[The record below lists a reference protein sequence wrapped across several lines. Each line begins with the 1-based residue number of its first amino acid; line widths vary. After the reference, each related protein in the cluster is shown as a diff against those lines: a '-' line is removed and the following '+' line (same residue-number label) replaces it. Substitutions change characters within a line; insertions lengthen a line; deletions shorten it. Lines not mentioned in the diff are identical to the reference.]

1 MDAKEE
7 TVERGAVGDIRLR
20 PKRNTPWRRFA
31 ALTAVVMVLTA
42 CSPFPGG
49 DVRPTPQSSD
59 DQGLSDPNPS
69 ETITDLVGEADVLLF
84 GTIGSVDAEVTDA
97 HAGEFP
103 AQTAVVSVTEILKG
117 DAPPTIRVSKPEG
130 SKYFLTAGTEFS
142 YDGRHEGIF
151 VLQVGDEGEYELL
164 GNVGVHDDWGSWQKF
179 ERVLAGLPEHA
190 LGATE
195 ADLAAWTEQ
204 ADIIVFASARGDE
217 DDVVI
222 RTPPADYSTSA
233 TLRPIEVLKGE
244 MPEPLHVVQGPQ
256 PDMVGGT
263 WAFPVKEE
271 GQAGVFFIDTS
282 SGTPTVINTVNPSS
296 INRRRVPV
304 D

>member
-7 TVERGAVGDIRLR
+7 TVERGAIDGIRPR
-20 PKRNTPWRRFA
+20 PKRKTPWRRFA

-42 CSPFPGG
+42 CSPVPDG
-49 DVRPTPQSSD
+49 DATPTPQSSD
-59 DQGLSDPNPS
+59 EQDLSAPNPS

-84 GTIGSVDAEVTDA
+84 GTIGSVDAEVADA

-103 AQTAVVSVTEILKG
+103 AQTAVVRVTEILKG
-117 DAPPTIRVSKPEG
+117 DAPSTIRVSKPEG

-151 VLQVGDEGEYELL
+151 VLQVGDEGYEIL

-204 ADIIVFASARGDE
+204 ADIIVFASARGGE

-222 RTPPADYSTSA
+222 RTPPADFSASA
-233 TLRPIEVLKGE
+233 TLTPIEVLKGE

-256 PDMVGGT
+256 PDVVGGT

-271 GQAGVFFIDTS
+271 GQAGVFFIDIS

-296 INRRRVPV
+296 INRRQVPV
-304 D
+304 G